1 MITDK
6 ITFKSPNIEVK
17 IDINIYLGN
26 SHFFLVMVGLGGS
39 CIGFNSKYEKIATN
53 ANNKYGCTV
62 VVAST
67 PELSWMHAKD
77 NFKHIIEYIDSFALK
92 NDFSDYDISIFG
104 NSHVRYICNLVF
116 LSIPSDK
123 KIVDC

>member
-6 ITFKSPNIEVK
+6 ITFKSSNIEVK
-17 IDINIYLGN
+17 IDINIYSGN
-26 SHFFLVMVGLGGS
+26 HHFFLIMPGLGGD
-39 CIGFNSKYEKIATN
+39 CIGFNSKYEKIATSIN
-53 ANNKYGCTV
+53 SKYDCTV

-67 PELSWMHAKD
+67 PELSWMHAKN
-77 NFKHIIEYIDSFALK
+77 NFKHIIEYINSYALE

-104 NSHVRYICNLVF
+104 NSHVRYFCNLVF
-116 LSIPSDK
+116 LPISKDK